1 MTASV
6 AEACAAF
13 ISERERHVCLSVWM
27 CVNLMG
33 MVGGGGGGGV
43 CVVSIAYQCRST
55 LSTPIPKTSLAGFL
69 FACHSQTQC
78 PMVCANFV
86 AVMTTHLCVS
96 LRQSVC
102 VCVCICASVCYQSA
116 NNVLQSSRMR
126 ICLSL
131 CVCVCMCV
139 CSCSV

>member
-6 AEACAAF
+6 ADACAAF
-13 ISERERHVCLSVWM
+13 ISERERHVCLSVCMWM

-43 CVVSIAYQCRST
+43 CVVSIAHQCRST

-86 AVMTTHLCVS
+86 AVMTTHLCASLHQCVCAYVCESVYVIKAQTMSCKVAGCAYVS
-96 LRQSVC
+96 HYVC
-102 VCVCICASVCYQSA
+102 VY
-116 NNVLQSSRMR
+116 
-126 ICLSL
+126 
-131 CVCVCMCV
+131 VCVRV
-139 CSCSV
+139 